1 MRISNMICSNFIR
14 INITW
19 TCKLYCCCYCKQV
32 LFLCRKTPV
41 WKLFIDNLNNSRKT
55 EFSSSRSSRFIPTI
69 EAVKKILNVENPP
82 KPKKLINGIK
92 VYDEKGDLEVS
103 KIMAEAV
110 KKLSDCDI
118 AIGTTAGVG
127 RGGIAIISDEYEIM
141 TTTNTY
147 ADLNELNSEDLFN
160 RSEDGIK
167 KTLEILLLFLNNN
180 FDKIKT
186 LENVKIIKK

>member
-1 MRISNMICSNFIR
+1 MIKIATAECFTHGKIGRELHAIAQNYNGNFG
-14 INITW
+14 TE
-19 TCKLYCCCYCKQV
+19 Y
-32 LFLCRKTPV
+32 
-41 WKLFIDNLNNSRKT
+41 IDNPK
-55 EFSSSRSSRFIPTI
+55 EFGDFDYSQLSVTCSLFIPTI
-69 EAVKKILNVENPP
+69 EAVEKILNVENPP
-82 KPKKLINGIK
+82 KPTNLIKGIK

-127 RGGIAIISDEYEIM
+127 KGGIAIVTEEYEII
-141 TTTNTY
+141 TTTKIY
-147 ADLNELNSEDLFN
+147 ADLNELNSEDLFR

-167 KTLEILLLFLNNN
+167 KTLTILLLFLNND
-180 FDKIKT
+180 FDKIRT